1 MFFQSLVEI
10 CPFITSCFWG
20 PAHWSYCKDHNNP
33 SDSLSTFQAL
43 FKFWVGKKI
52 CDDHTAT
59 NVVEIFSSPYFFDFR
74 EKKAPSAQEFFQ
86 PNKLIFGCTCTFD
99 NEIRQNIRF
108 KYSKCTILCT
118 IFVFSWVFHC
128 LYLSIMCFGLE
139 GCGSTF
145 NAKKI
150 EYAYVLSS
158 RRKRWMIIGKRVGE
172 KDRRHHSIYIY

>member
-1 MFFQSLVEI
+1 MVCRLQLRFSELPISLTFMKKGSQRARLLQS
-10 CPFITSCFWG
+10 
-20 PAHWSYCKDHNNP
+20 
-33 SDSLSTFQAL
+33 
-43 FKFWVGKKI
+43 
-52 CDDHTAT
+52 
-59 NVVEIFSSPYFFDFR
+59 
-74 EKKAPSAQEFFQ
+74 
-86 PNKLIFGCTCTFD
+86 NKLILGCTCTFD
-99 NEIRQNIRF
+99 NKSRQNIRF

-139 GCGSTF
+139 GCSSTF

-172 KDRRHHSIYIY
+172 KDRRHHSIYISRFRIFLRLLVSRWREVYSFWGI